1 MKVGELVYLNPIH
14 FYEYDECIGIIVEI
28 DLTRSDGLYKVAWSD
43 DSHRDEFGWF
53 NEDELE
59 VINENR

>member
-1 MKVGELVYLNPIH
+1 MKVGDLVYLNPIH
-14 FYEYDECIGIIVEI
+14 FYEYDSCIGIIVDI
-28 DLTRSDGLYKVAWSD
+28 DLTKKYGLYKVAWAD
-43 DSHRDEFGWF
+43 DSHGDEFGWF